1 MAKINN
7 NIISVEDTET
17 LGQIQHSIMLLRGRQ
32 VLLDFQLAAM
42 YGVETKALNQ
52 AVKRNMN
59 RFPEDF
65 MFRLEPQE
73 VAWMRSQFVTTYPQ
87 IAENQKDNVS
97 VGVMLHDRRRADALP
112 YAFTE
117 QGVAMLSS
125 VLRSETAVQVNIA
138 IMRAFVAARQIVT
151 ETRENTMAIE
161 ELRIKM
167 KMLEDALE
175 NNLEAVNDLSEE
187 MRAEL
192 DNIYNAIGA
201 LSVKVQESPKSKMNP
216 IGFAA
221 AAARYEAEEKRK
233 ANPNKITT
241 LRERVGAQK

>member
-1 MAKINN
+1 MAKSNN
-7 NIISVEDTET
+7 NIILEKGDKALEH
-17 LGQIQHSIMLLRGRQ
+17 IRHSILLLRGKQ

-52 AVKRNMN
+52 AVKRNIN

-73 VAWMRSQFVTTYPQ
+73 AAWMRSQFVTTYPQ
-87 IAENQKDNVS
+87 SADNENRIEKS
-97 VGVMLHDRRRADALP
+97 SPEKRRADALP

-125 VLRSETAVQVNIA
+125 VLRSETAVRVNIA

-151 ETRENTMAIE
+151 ETRENTLAIE
-161 ELRIKM
+161 ELRMKM

-175 NNLEAVNDLSEE
+175 NNLGAVNDLSEE
-187 MRAEL
+187 MRTEL

-201 LSVKVQESPKSKMNP
+201 LSVKYQDPPKPKMNP

-221 AAARYEAEEKRK
+221 AAARYEEEKRG
-233 ANPNKITT
+233 NKSN
-241 LRERVGAQK
+241 EYN

>member
-1 MAKINN
+1 MAKEEEIVKQVVGGD
-7 NIISVEDTET
+7 S
-17 LGQIQHSIMLLRGRQ
+17 LGQIQNSITVLRGKQ
-32 VLLDFQLAAM
+32 VLLDFQLAAL

-52 AVKRNMN
+52 AVKRNLN

-65 MFRLEPQE
+65 MFRLTSQE
-73 VAWMRSQFVTTYPQ
+73 AAWMRSQFVTTYTQ
-87 IAENQKDNVS
+87 YNDNQQDNKIS
-97 VGVMLHDRRRADALP
+97 LPERRRADALP

-138 IMRAFVAARQIVT
+138 IMRAFVIARQIVT
-151 ETRENTMAIE
+151 ETHENALAIN

-167 KMLEDALE
+167 QMLEDALE
-175 NNLEAVNDLSEE
+175 NNLGAVNDLSEE
-187 MRAEL
+187 MRSEL

-201 LSVKVQESPKSKMNP
+201 LSVKYQDPPKPKMNP

-221 AAARYEAEEKRK
+221 AAARYEEEKRG
-233 ANPNKITT
+233 NKSN
-241 LRERVGAQK
+241 

>member
-1 MAKINN
+1 MAKEEEIVKQVVGGD
-7 NIISVEDTET
+7 S
-17 LGQIQHSIMLLRGRQ
+17 LGQIQNSITVLRGKQ
-32 VLLDFQLAAM
+32 VLLDFQLAAL

-52 AVKRNMN
+52 AVKRNLN

-65 MFRLEPQE
+65 MFRLTSQE
-73 VAWMRSQFVTTYPQ
+73 AAWMRSQFVTTYTQ
-87 IAENQKDNVS
+87 YNDNQQDNKIS
-97 VGVMLHDRRRADALP
+97 LPERRRADALP

-138 IMRAFVAARQIVT
+138 IMRAFVMARQIVT
-151 ETRENTMAIE
+151 ETRENALAIN

-167 KMLEDALE
+167 QMLEDALE
-175 NNLEAVNDLSEE
+175 NNLGAVNDLSEE

-201 LSVKVQESPKSKMNP
+201 LSMKYQDPPKSKMNP
-216 IGFAA
+216 IGYEAT
-221 AAARYEAEEKRK
+221 AARYEEERK
-233 ANPNKITT
+233 KKEQQQTKTN
-241 LRERVGAQK
+241 Q